1 MKIERKF
8 SEEGVYFYHF
18 YSTDLEFLAR
28 ETRQEKE
35 VKLPEFAND
44 ILLHIEK

>member
-8 SEEGVYFYHF
+8 SSKEEGVCFYHL

-28 ETRQEKE
+28 ETRQEKQA
-35 VKLPEFAND
+35 KS
-44 ILLHIEK
+44 IHI